1 MIVVGI
7 TGTIGSGKS
16 TTSSILNCMGYD
28 VFDAD
33 FCIKELINKPK
44 YIKKILENFG
54 AKISNLYQGERINT
68 KLLGD
73 HVFSDSNELKKLEK
87 ILHPGVFEKKV
98 TFILK
103 KALSR
108 KKIIFLDIPLLY
120 ESDSYLHC
128 DYILNMKVNKKVQDY
143 RVMKRKNM
151 NKQKYDF
158 ILRKQ
163 SINIKFNINK
173 IINLNSGIGKFFVR
187 KQIRSFLTKINRTKR
202 NFLWSKMN
210 SRSFYAKNSFRYRDN
225 RS

>member
-1 MIVVGI
+1 MIIVGI

-16 TTSSILNCMGYD
+16 TTSSILSCMGYD

-33 FCIKELINKPK
+33 FCIKELIKEPK
-44 YIKKILENFG
+44 YMKKILENFG
-54 AKISNLYQGERINT
+54 TIISNLYRGERINT
-68 KLLGD
+68 KLLSE
-73 HVFSDSNELKKLEK
+73 HVFSDLSELKKLEK
-87 ILHPGVFEKKV
+87 ILHPGVSEKKA

-120 ESDSYLHC
+120 ESNSYLHC
-128 DYILNMKVNKKVQDY
+128 DYILHMKVNKKVQDY
-143 RVMKRKNM
+143 RVLKRKNM
-151 NKQKYDF
+151 NKQKYNF
-158 ILRKQ
+158 ILHKQ
-163 SINIKFNINK
+163 SNSIKFNINK
-173 IINLNSGIGKFFVR
+173 IININSGIGKFFVR
-187 KQIRSFLTKINRTKR
+187 QQIRSFLTKINRTKR